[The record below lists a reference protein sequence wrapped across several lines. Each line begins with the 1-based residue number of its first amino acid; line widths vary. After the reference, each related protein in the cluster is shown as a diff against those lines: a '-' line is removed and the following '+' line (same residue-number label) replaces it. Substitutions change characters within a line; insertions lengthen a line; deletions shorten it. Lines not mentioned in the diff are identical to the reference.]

1 MIYEWEE
8 YGEPRD
14 LGNEGSFGTSSKWCE
29 IYVFSWRT
37 DCLMTVCQ
45 NLPAQ
50 QLQQEVQSRLY
61 FGVFAFHQH
70 SEQETIVFLVVS

>member
-1 MIYEWEE
+1 MQQFATIEE
-8 YGEPRD
+8 
-14 LGNEGSFGTSSKWCE
+14 LSSA
-29 IYVFSWRT
+29 VS
-37 DCLMTVCQ
+37 MMAQVSQ

-50 QLQQEVQSRLY
+50 QLQQEVQSRRY